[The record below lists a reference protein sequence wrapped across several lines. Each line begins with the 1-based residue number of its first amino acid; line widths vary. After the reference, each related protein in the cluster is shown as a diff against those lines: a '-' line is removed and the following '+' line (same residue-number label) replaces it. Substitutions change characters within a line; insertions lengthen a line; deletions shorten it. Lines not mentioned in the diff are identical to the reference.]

1 MSQEQYLKSPCNHC
15 HGRISFPATARGM
28 SIACP
33 HCGQQTVLNA
43 AADDSAAAPA
53 EAAPAAPAEP
63 APAQP
68 TAAKLVAKPVAK
80 PVARTTGTSQA
91 TPAKPVAGKPLSDVQ
106 KAALEAARAASPGV
120 RSPGPRPA
128 AKGADKKSMVVK
140 AQWADGD
147 DGEPGTKPLRC
158 DFCGTKIPTGAAA
171 CPDCGTVAPN
181 LVPPPKPSWFRR
193 VGLVLVLLLAV
204 VAAVRWGQYYL
215 SIRPKK
221 DKDGKLAKEGV
232 ELLTHSWQKQPG
244 TALLYVRG
252 SVTNHS
258 DVAWYGVKVEC
269 DLIDKT
275 GASLGKFSDSKMVL
289 DPHKLFPFS
298 ISVLDPD
305 AVRYTNITV
314 SAQR

>member
-15 HGRISFPATARGM
+15 HGRISFPASARGM

-43 AADDSAAAPA
+43 SAEGVGPAAAPDEPAPA
-53 EAAPAAPAEP
+53 EAAPAP
-63 APAQP
+63 APAP
-68 TAAKLVAKPVAK
+68 AVAKPVAK
-80 PVARTTGTSQA
+80 PVARPVGTTQ
-91 TPAKPVAGKPLSDVQ
+91 AKPVAGKPLSDVQ

-120 RSPGPRPA
+120 RPAGARPA
-128 AKGADKKSMVVK
+128 AKGVDKKTMVVK
-140 AQWADGD
+140 AQWVDGD
-147 DGEPGTKPLRC
+147 DGEPGAKPVRC

-171 CPDCGTVAPN
+171 CPDCGTAAPN
-181 LVPPPKPSWFRR
+181 LTAPSKPSWFRR
-193 VGLVLVLLLAV
+193 IGLALVFILAV

-232 ELLTHSWQKQPG
+232 ELLNHSWQKQPG

>member
-15 HGRISFPATARGM
+15 NGRISFPASARGM

-43 AADDSAAAPA
+43 AADGAA
-53 EAAPAAPAEP
+53 P

-68 TAAKLVAKPVAK
+68 PPAEAAAAPAAAPAK
-80 PVARTTGTSQA
+80 PVARPTARPAAAA
-91 TPAKPVAGKPLSDVQ
+91 TAKPVAGKPLTDVQ
-106 KAALEAARAASPGV
+106 KAALEAARAASPGI
-120 RSPGPRPA
+120 RPGGARPG
-128 AKGADKKSMVVK
+128 AKPVDKKSVVVK

-147 DGEPGTKPLRC
+147 DGEPGTKPMRC
-158 DFCGTKIPTGAAA
+158 DFCGTKIPVGSAA

-181 LVPPPKPSWFRR
+181 LVAQPKPSWFRKI
-193 VGLVLVLLLAV
+193 GMVLVFILAV

-215 SIRPKK
+215 SIRPKVDKEGKPAK
-221 DKDGKLAKEGV
+221 DGV
-232 ELLTHSWQKQPG
+232 ELLNHSWQKQPG
-244 TALLYVRG
+244 TGLLYVRG
-252 SVTNHS
+252 NVTNHS

-269 DLIDKT
+269 DLIDKA
-275 GASLGKFSDSKMVL
+275 GASLGKFSDSRMVL
-289 DPHKLFPFS
+289 DAHKLYPFS